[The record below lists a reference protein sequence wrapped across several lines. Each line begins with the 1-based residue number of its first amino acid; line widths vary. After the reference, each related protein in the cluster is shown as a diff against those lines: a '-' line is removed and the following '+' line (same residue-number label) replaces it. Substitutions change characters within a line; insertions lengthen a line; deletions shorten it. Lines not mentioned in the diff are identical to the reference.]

1 MIGLEKKNII
11 YWAIKYRKIT
21 IFSVILLT
29 VFGVY
34 NYDVIPKQEAP
45 EINPP
50 VAVIDVTYPGASPE
64 DVERLITRKI
74 EDEVA
79 EIRGYDYS
87 NSTSKNSV
95 SVVVLWLDQD
105 VDVNQAW
112 TELREKMDSLEDEL
126 PDEASKININTDLDD
141 TAGILFSIS
150 GDQFSNEQIIQ
161 YAEKAKKELE
171 KINGLSRIEIVG
183 EQKKEIKVKV
193 DITKLN
199 EFNLSLHDIV
209 NIIQGQ
215 NIEIPSGEIDDGEF
229 QVKVKTE
236 GMYQSIDE
244 IADTII
250 DVGKESGHAVR
261 LKDIADVSYELE
273 DASYKIKHN
282 NKNAVLL
289 VGYFKEDE
297 NIVPIGKEV
306 QQRMERLEQELPE
319 NLNFDPVVFQP
330 EDVKTAVNQFILNLL
345 EGVVLVVFIVYLG
358 MGIRNAIVVSMAIP
372 LSILITFT
380 MMNLLNIEVH
390 QISIAALIIAL
401 GMLVDNAIVVSDA
414 IQVRFNKGE
423 ERLAASI
430 KGVQEVAIP
439 VLSSTLTTIGAFLP
453 LLLLSSI
460 AGDYISSL
468 PKIIMISL
476 AASYLIALLVT
487 PVMAY
492 LFFKKTEDKVGLV
505 KLRHLFDS
513 LLQFGMKRKMTT
525 LFIVFLVVIS
535 TLFLSQQLGLQF
547 FPKADKQMFH
557 IDIKTEKSMGIKKT
571 ESLTNTVSEIL
582 DGQEE
587 IVGYTSAI
595 GGGLPKFFRTVA
607 LSTPSQDF
615 AQILVQVDLEKGG
628 EFKTNSQFAEHLQNI
643 FDRNISG
650 GAATVKL
657 LEEGEPIGAPIVIR
671 VSGDH
676 LDELHEA
683 ASEIR
688 KQLSLIQGTTNIKD
702 DFTDKIYEFYV
713 DIHEDKANY
722 YGLSKY
728 DIQQEIN
735 IALMGKNASTMR
747 QDGEEYDITI
757 KSDITTKEDL
767 ENLRIKSSVSG
778 QKLFLKEVADID
790 LIAENPIIHRY
801 DRNKTITVY
810 SDVRPGFSS
819 VTIQEQLTKMLE
831 TKEMGDVEIT
841 FDGEKAKINEN
852 FGNMGVSG
860 LIAVFVIYGIL
871 LIQFY
876 SFVQPLIILFT
887 IPLSGV
893 GSILGLYLFQ
903 QPLSFT
909 ALFGM
914 VSLFGIV
921 VNNAIVLIDYINQER
936 KKGNS
941 IEQACIESVNKRF
954 RPILLTTT
962 TTVIGLVPL
971 VFSGSDLFTPM
982 SISLMSGLLI
992 STLLTLV
999 VIPVVYSLVESTVE
1013 KIFIRKKSTS
1023 TYLDI

>member
-1 MIGLEKKNII
+1 MNKKNVI

-21 IFSVILLT
+21 IFTVILLT
-29 VFGVY
+29 VFGIY
-34 NYDVIPKQEAP
+34 NYYVIPKQEAP

-50 VAVIDVTYPGASPE
+50 VAIIDVTYPGASPE
-64 DVERLITRKI
+64 DVERLVTKKI
-74 EDEVA
+74 EDKVA
-79 EIRGYDYS
+79 EINGYDYS
-87 NSTSKNSV
+87 RSTSKNSV

-105 VDVNQAW
+105 VDVDQAW
-112 TELREKMDSLEDEL
+112 TELRDKMDSLEDEL
-126 PDEASKININTDLDD
+126 PAEASKININTDVDE
-141 TAGILFSIS
+141 TAGMLFSIS
-150 GDQFSNEQIIQ
+150 GERFSNEQLIQ
-161 YAEKAKKELE
+161 YAKKAKKKLE
-171 KINGLSRIEIVG
+171 KIEALSRIEIVG
-183 EQKKEIKVKV
+183 EQKKEIIVKV
-193 DITKLN
+193 NITKLN
-199 EFNLSLHDIV
+199 EFNISLNEIV
-209 NIIQGQ
+209 GIIKGQ
-215 NIEIPSGEIDDGEF
+215 NLEIPSGEIDDGQF
-229 QVKVKTE
+229 QVRVKTE

-250 DVGKESGHAVR
+250 YVSKESGYVVR
-261 LKDIADVSYELE
+261 LKDIADVAYKLE
-273 DASYKIKHN
+273 DSSYKIKHN
-282 NKNAVLL
+282 NKNAILL
-289 VGYFKEDE
+289 VGYFKENE
-297 NIVPIGKEV
+297 NIVPVGKEI
-306 QQRMERLEQELPE
+306 QQRLEQLKQELPE
-319 NLNFDPVVFQP
+319 NLNFDPVLFQP

-345 EGVVLVVFIVYLG
+345 VGVVLVVFIVYLG

-414 IQVRFNKGE
+414 IQVRFNRGE
-423 ERLAASI
+423 ERLIASI

-453 LLLLSSI
+453 LLLLSSM
-460 AGDYISSL
+460 AGEYISSL

-492 LFFKKTEDKVGLV
+492 LIFTKTEEKVGLV
-505 KLRHLFDS
+505 KIRNFFDI
-513 LLQFGMKRKMTT
+513 LLQYGIRRKGVILLIV
-525 LFIVFLVVIS
+525 LFFVIS
-535 TLFLSQQLGLQF
+535 ALFLSQQIGLQF

-557 IDIKTEKSMGIKKT
+557 IEIKTEKSMGIKKT
-571 ESLTNTVSEIL
+571 ESLTHSVSEIL
-582 DGQEE
+582 DEEEE

-607 LSTPSQDF
+607 LSTQSQDF
-615 AQILVQVDLEKGG
+615 AQILVQVDLKKGRK
-628 EFKTNSQFAEHLQNI
+628 FKTNSQVAEHLQNI

-650 GAATVKL
+650 GTATVKL

-671 VSGDH
+671 VTSDD
-676 LDELHEA
+676 LDKLHEA
-683 ASEIR
+683 ASEIK
-688 KQLSLIQGTTNIKD
+688 KQLSIIQGTINIKD

-713 DIHEDKANY
+713 DINGEKASY

-747 QDGEEYDITI
+747 LDGEEYDITV
-757 KSDITTKEDL
+757 KSNIATKEAL
-767 ENLRIKSSVSG
+767 ENLRIKSSMSG
-778 QKLFLKEVADID
+778 QKLFLKEIADIN

-801 DRNKTITVY
+801 DRNKNITVY

-819 VTIQEQLTKMLE
+819 VTIQEQLTKILAA
-831 TKEMGDVEIT
+831 KEMGDVEIT

-860 LIAVFVIYGIL
+860 LIAISLIYGIL

-887 IPLSGV
+887 IPLSAV

-909 ALFGM
+909 GLFGM

-921 VNNAIVLIDYINQER
+921 VNNAIVLIDYINEER

-941 IEQACIESVNKRF
+941 IEQSCIESVNKRF

-962 TTVIGLVPL
+962 TTIFGLIPL

-982 SISLMSGLLI
+982 AISIISGLLV
-992 STLLTLV
+992 STLLTLI
-999 VIPVVYSLVESTVE
+999 VIPVVYSFVESIFENKQHRVE
-1013 KIFIRKKSTS
+1013 LQENIQQSYPS
-1023 TYLDI
+1023 